1 MNNQGCA
8 ASPRNPDYSLY
19 DACSLGGKGV
29 SRYSYIQKLD
39 LDSIAS
45 YRSYN
50 ICFFKMQY
58 LLILGA
64 ALLAGAING
73 IAGGGSFI
81 LFPVLMF
88 VGIPPI
94 TANATN
100 AIALLPGTLASAGAY
115 RHEFDEDKRSLIQI
129 CILGVIGGL
138 AGGILLLRTPSATFL
153 QVLPY
158 LLLTAT
164 LAFAFSNKMTIWVER
179 QQSRFAKFRELRT
192 VLITILQ
199 LVVAIYG
206 GFFGGGMGIL
216 FLATFALMG
225 MTNIHR
231 MNAYKTMLTS
241 CINAVIVIPFV
252 NAGVI
257 LWQEGAIAAIGAAI
271 GGYISAYYVQKI
283 PQIVVKR
290 FVIVLGSAMT
300 LYFFIKN
307 K

>member
-1 MNNQGCA
+1 MN
-8 ASPRNPDYSLY
+8 
-19 DACSLGGKGV
+19 V
-29 SRYSYIQKLD
+29 S
-39 LDSIAS
+39 
-45 YRSYN
+45 
-50 ICFFKMQY
+50 Y
-58 LLILGA
+58 LLIFGA
-64 ALLAGAING
+64 ALLAGGING

-115 RHEFDEDKRSLIQI
+115 RREFEQDKRSLIQV

-138 AGGILLLRTPSATFL
+138 AGAILLLRTPSATFL

-164 LAFAFSNKMTIWVER
+164 LAFAFSNKMTLWVE
-179 QQSRFAKFRELRT
+179 QQQARFAKLRELRT
-192 VLITILQ
+192 VFITILQ
-199 LVVAIYG
+199 LVVAVYG

-231 MNAYKTMLTS
+231 MNAYKVMLTS

-257 LWQEGAIAAIGAAI
+257 LWQEGAIAAIGASI

-283 PQIVVKR
+283 APIVVKR
-290 FVIVLGSAMT
+290 FVIGVGSAMT
-300 LYFFIKN
+300 LYFFIKSWFA
-307 K
+307 